1 MGRFYSLFNKK
12 FKDGSICIVEKINNR
27 HIIHIRLGFKL
38 NFIDK
43 LVLVDG
49 TIIQNMQYEL
59 NAKIPPPS
67 QLLKILKEPDETS
80 YVMKYK

>member
-1 MGRFYSLFNKK
+1 MGRFYGLFNKN
-12 FKDGSICIVEKINNR
+12 FKNGSICIAEKTNNR
-27 HIIHIRLGFKL
+27 QIIHVRLGFKL

-43 LVLVDG
+43 LILIDG

-67 QLLKILKEPDETS
+67 QLLKILKEPDETC
-80 YVMKYK
+80 YVK